1 MGRYGEI
8 WGDTGRYREVMG
20 GMGRSG
26 WAITCSIEMR
36 SAFGVVTLGVDLS
49 ANDLVGVR
57 VRVRV
62 ERVRM
67 RDRVKARSSPNPS
80 PNPSPSPSYLVSL

>member
-1 MGRYGEI
+1 
-8 WGDTGRYREVMG
+8 
-20 GMGRSG
+20 MGRSG